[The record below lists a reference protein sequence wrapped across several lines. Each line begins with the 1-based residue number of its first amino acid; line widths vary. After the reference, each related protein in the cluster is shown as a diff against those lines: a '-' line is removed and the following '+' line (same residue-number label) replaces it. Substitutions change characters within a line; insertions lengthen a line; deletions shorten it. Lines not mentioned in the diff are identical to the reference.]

1 MNKKEKDGES
11 QPWIKIKRSVVYNPN
26 ATELSD
32 VEDEIPKEEYFLKI
46 KDILNKL
53 SEKFN
58 KSEEEL
64 TEAYV
69 SVSGDIEEL
78 TKLLEGKRVTQWTYL
93 DDLALGKQRD
103 SEEFKAILYDK
114 GKDEINKRM
123 LFLIQA
129 QGDDC
134 EEE

>member
-114 GKDEINKRM
+114 GKDEIEN
-123 LFLIQA
+123 IW
-129 QGDDC
+129 
-134 EEE
+134 